1 MARQLRLRLG
11 RPASYAR
18 DEFVHGPSNA
28 EATRAVDA
36 WPRWHGGCLV
46 LAGPEGV
53 GKTHLAQAWAE
64 NVGATILDRAAPDV
78 AAAERG
84 PALLEEADRGTPDEA
99 LFHLINLAAR
109 KGGGLLM
116 TARTPPG
123 AWKAGL
129 PDLRSR
135 LNALPV
141 ATLSEPD
148 DKVLEGV
155 LRKFFKERSLR
166 PAPDIYPYLLR
177 RIERSAAKA
186 RDVVRELDEAAM
198 ADHRPVNRLLARDV
212 LEGDNQTVDL
222 FE

>member
-36 WPRWHGGCLV
+36 WPKWHGGCLT

-53 GKTHLAQAWAE
+53 GKTHLARAWAE
-64 NVGATILDRAAPDV
+64 NVGAALLDRDAPDL

-84 PALLEEADRGTPDEA
+84 PVLLEAVDLGTPDEA

-116 TARTPPG
+116 TARTPPS
-123 AWKAGL
+123 AWRPKL

-148 DKVLEGV
+148 DKVLEGL

-198 ADHRPVNRLLARDV
+198 GDHRPVNRLLARDV